1 MAYKSL
7 NGVKME
13 VSVLINT
20 LNEEKNIK
28 NCLESVKWADEI
40 IIVDM
45 HSEDRTVEIAR
56 EYTDQIFFHKRMG
69 YADPARQF
77 ALDQASCEWV
87 LVVDADEIVP
97 RKLRDRLKEVMESD
111 LADVVNIPHNNYFA
125 GKQVCHMGWGPLQD
139 LHPRFFKKKYLHF
152 GDQIHDF
159 MRISEE
165 ARHYDLSDPE
175 EGFIHFSYL
184 DFEHY
189 IDKALNHYTTIEA
202 KNIFEG
208 KKVGYKLGEHV
219 PGILFRLFRGF
230 FDVYIRDKGYK
241 DGFRGLSIS
250 FLSVIYNL
258 IVYLKLGLMKEYNT
272 IHTREKI
279 RKEYQKVT
287 DDVLLEYRDE

>member
-1 MAYKSL
+1 
-7 NGVKME
+7 ME
-13 VSVLINT
+13 VSIIINT

-56 EYTDQIFFHKRMG
+56 EYTDKIFFHERMG

-77 ALDQASCEWV
+77 ALDEASCEWV

-125 GKQVCHMGWGPLQD
+125 GKQIYHLGWGPMQD
-139 LHPRFFKKKYLHF
+139 LHPRFFKKKYLKF
-152 GDQIHDF
+152 GEQIHDF
-159 MRISEE
+159 MRISED
-165 ARHYDLSDPE
+165 ARHLDLTDPE

-184 DFEHY
+184 DFEQY
-189 IDKALNHYTTIEA
+189 IDKSLNRYTTIEA

-208 KKVGYKLGEHV
+208 KKKETKLGSNAV
-219 PGILFRLFRGF
+219 SILFRLSRGV

-241 DGFRGLSIS
+241 DGFRGFSLS
-250 FLSVIYNL
+250 LLLVIYNL
-258 IVYLKLGLMKEYNT
+258 IVYSKLRLMEEYNT
-272 IHTREKI
+272 TNTRESV
-279 RKEYQKVT
+279 RAEYQKIV
-287 DDVLLEYRDE
+287 DGIILDYQEK

>member
-1 MAYKSL
+1 
-7 NGVKME
+7 ME

-272 IHTREKI
+272 TNTREKI

>member
-1 MAYKSL
+1 
-7 NGVKME
+7 ME

-272 IHTREKI
+272 THTREKI

-287 DDVLLEYRDE
+287 DNVLLEYRDE